1 MYPDSTLL
9 LDASSNLA
17 DIMADEKLTFTWSC
31 LRTKPYVGPCDGI
44 TLSNN
49 LDTMGRGV
57 NVPSILSI
65 VTGDETVCEAGS
77 ITVTLAV
84 GSSVVFETA
93 YSDVTIV
100 IISKNTP
107 IIESLINSNIKSNG
121 VSKIN
126 VGDKLQISGVISI
139 PVNASVTWNI
149 SDSINLNTASLTP
162 TSVFMYRTKASTV
175 SLLLKPNSLPQGA
188 SLTITL
194 TCKSTTR
201 TTRSSIVVNT
211 NSPPSDG
218 SFIVDP
224 TTGVELRDLFS
235 MSASLWTD
243 EDYPLSYE
251 FLYYFNSTRTSSS
264 STLVLRSRTQIPSAM
279 VYLSANSMNATSIA
293 IIIAKVYDGLDAY
306 TTLSLPV
313 TVCTQQLSP
322 VEYGNLIGTSVNS
335 LKSRA
340 DPLDTDGIAQLTTM
354 MNRYYY
360 YYHYYYYY
368 YYYYYYLHTVTNI
381 MTT

>member
-17 DIMADEKLTFTWSC
+17 DIIADETLTFTWSC
-31 LRTKPYVGPCDGI
+31 LRTRPYVGPCDGI
-44 TLSNN
+44 TLSNSFG
-49 LDTMGRGV
+49 TMGKEV

-65 VTGDETVCEAGS
+65 VTGNEMVCEAGT

-93 YSDVTIV
+93 YSDVTVV

-107 IIESLINSNIKSNG
+107 IIESLINSNIKSNS

-126 VGDKLQISGVISI
+126 VDDKLQISGIISI
-139 PVNASVTWNI
+139 PVNATVTWNI
-149 SDSINLNTASLTP
+149 SNSINLNTVSLTP
-162 TSVFMYRTKASTV
+162 TSVFMYRTRASTIN
-175 SLLLKPNSLPQGA
+175 LLLKPNSLPRGT

-201 TTRSSIVVNT
+201 ITRSSIVIST
-211 NSPPSDG
+211 NSPPTDG

-224 TTGVELRDLFS
+224 TTGVELKDLFS

-243 EDYPLSYE
+243 DDYPLSYE
-251 FLYYFNSTRTSSS
+251 FLYYFNSSSSDSSSS
-264 STLVLRSRTQIPSAM
+264 STLVLRSRSQIPSAM
-279 VYLSANSMNATSIA
+279 VYLSANTMNTTSIA
-293 IIIAKVYDGLDAY
+293 IIIARVYDGLDAY
-306 TTLSLPV
+306 TSLSLPV

-322 VEYGNLIGTSVNS
+322 AEYGNLIGTSVNS

-340 DPLDTDGIAQLTTM
+340 DPLDTDGIAQLATM
-354 MNRYYY
+354 MNRY
-360 YYHYYYYY
+360 HY
-368 YYYYYYLHTVTNI
+368 
-381 MTT
+381 